1 MFILASKSPRRAEL
15 LKKIYN
21 KEFIIDPTDAD
32 ESKIKNIDPSDTSL
46 AIALLK
52 MNEAIKKHPNDTIL
66 TADTIVIQNGTIYGK
81 PKTKVDAINMLN
93 NLGGVPHQV
102 ITGYAIAINGK
113 IVAQNKTVTNLTLKR
128 MSSNEIENY
137 IATGSPF
144 DKAGG
149 YGIQDTEYIIQFF
162 INLLFYATPILY
174 EATLLP
180 ERIRWVLYLNPLT
193 HLIETYRDLFM

>member
-52 MNEAIKKHPNDTIL
+52 MNEAIK
-66 TADTIVIQNGTIYGK
+66 
-81 PKTKVDAINMLN
+81 KTKVDAINMLN

-149 YGIQDTEYIIQFF
+149 YGIQDIEYIKTDKIDGSFANVMGLPIEDLKQEF
-162 INLLFYATPILY
+162 IKLKI
-174 EATLLP
+174 
-180 ERIRWVLYLNPLT
+180 
-193 HLIETYRDLFM
+193 

>member
-93 NLGGVPHQV
+93 NLCGVPHQV

-149 YGIQDTEYIIQFF
+149 YGIQDTEYIKTDKIDGSFANVMGLPIEDLKQEFIKLKYRQLTTQLIAFF
-162 INLLFYATPILY
+162 I
-174 EATLLP
+174 
-180 ERIRWVLYLNPLT
+180 
-193 HLIETYRDLFM
+193 

>member
-81 PKTKVDAINMLN
+81 PKTKADAINMLN

-113 IVAQNKTVTNLTLKR
+113 IVVQNKTVTNLTLKR

-149 YGIQDTEYIIQFF
+149 YGIQDIEYIKTDKIDGSFANVMGLPIEDLKQEF
-162 INLLFYATPILY
+162 IKLKI
-174 EATLLP
+174 
-180 ERIRWVLYLNPLT
+180 
-193 HLIETYRDLFM
+193 

>member
-81 PKTKVDAINMLN
+81 PKTKADAINMLN

-137 IATGSPF
+137 IATGSSF

-149 YGIQDTEYIIQFF
+149 YGIQDTEYIKTDKIDGSFANVMGLPIEDLKQEF
-162 INLLFYATPILY
+162 IKLKI
-174 EATLLP
+174 
-180 ERIRWVLYLNPLT
+180 
-193 HLIETYRDLFM
+193 